1 MWSFLDTYVNFEAN
15 SLQDSWTPLSMS
27 ASPMMCRIVIQN
39 HSAFLEGAVR
49 IIDGLG
55 SVGPAATSLG
65 EVFKSIVRHTRDYTL
80 PNLIQLREGL
90 DTAVVC
96 MLSAR
101 VLIGI
106 GTLSRA
112 ASRDSVS
119 PSAPASD
126 HALECLESLLR
137 SHGSKKEW
145 KSAFTAAFAALVS
158 ALILFRQSS
167 HWP

>member
-1 MWSFLDTYVNFEAN
+1 
-15 SLQDSWTPLSMS
+15 
-27 ASPMMCRIVIQN
+27 MMCRIVIQN
-39 HSAFLEGAVR
+39 HSVFLEGAVR
-49 IIDGLG
+49 IVDSLG
-55 SVGPAATSLG
+55 SVGPTTALLG

-106 GTLSRA
+106 ATLSRA

-137 SHGSKKEW
+137 LHGSKKEW
-145 KSAFTAAFAALVS
+145 KIAFTSAFAALVS
-158 ALILFRQSS
+158 ALNSFQQLS
-167 HWP
+167 HGP